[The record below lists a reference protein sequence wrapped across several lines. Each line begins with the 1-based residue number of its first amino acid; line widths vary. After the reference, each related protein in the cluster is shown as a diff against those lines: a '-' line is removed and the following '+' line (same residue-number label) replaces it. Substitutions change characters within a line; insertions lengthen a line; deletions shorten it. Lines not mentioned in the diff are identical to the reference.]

1 MPELVVEVTMERVT
15 NFLNKNLVLVVMIPG
30 IVGLHWG
37 WYKLQHNEK
46 FVKKEDQIINDQPI
60 FVVSCFITY

>member
-1 MPELVVEVTMERVT
+1 MEKVTKFLDKHLVW
-15 NFLNKNLVLVVMIPG
+15 VVMVPG

-60 FVVSCFITY
+60 FIVSYFITH